1 MNLLAVFLLES
12 TIKQT
17 TDTTVVVHRIVVVI
31 ITPTAISTVDNAKD
45 DNMYNRVKHMISFS
59 AQCIVC
65 HLYLEF
71 VTVTHP

>member
-31 ITPTAISTVDNAKD
+31 ITPTAISTVDNAK
-45 DNMYNRVKHMISFS
+45 
-59 AQCIVC
+59 
-65 HLYLEF
+65 EF
-71 VTVTHP
+71 VMITCIIE